1 MAKKDSN
8 LNPVGKSRG
17 LGRLAGEVVD
27 WESIDGQ
34 KLIRAIAAA
43 AAYGGALRC
52 GYSRDG
58 GVYSIGIYGDG
69 DPYTEY
75 CRTAEELDIILGKVE
90 ELFHGLMDERATAK
104 KAKLTGS

>member
-8 LNPVGKSRG
+8 GNPIGKSRG
-17 LGRLAGEVVD
+17 IRRLAGEVVD

-43 AAYGGALRC
+43 AAFGGAIRC

-75 CRTAEELDIILGKVE
+75 CRTAEELDIILVKVE
-90 ELFHGLMDERATAK
+90 ELFQTLMDERAAEKTAK
-104 KAKLTGS
+104 NKL